1 MERVFRLAGLLRL
14 RKLQEDQA
22 AAVLAAANAGLR
34 VSELH
39 RAGRSAALAHHTL
52 PDGDPRAF
60 AASTAARA
68 SLGGLLVEARAAVV
82 ESRERVTVDTSAGS
96 AARSLSVGLEKL
108 EEKHRI
114 VVNHEDDR
122 LEQIVL
128 DEIASRAA
136 VVGSPA
142 GSPAGLPDGSA
153 NGLRVAAEA
162 RR

>member
-1 MERVFRLAGLLRL
+1 MERAFRLAGLLRL

-22 AAVLAAANAGLR
+22 AAVLATANARLR
-34 VSELH
+34 ACEAH

-60 AASTAARA
+60 AAGTAARA
-68 SLGGLLVEARAAVV
+68 SLGGLLVEARAGVV
-82 ESRERVTVDTSAGS
+82 TSRDRVTVDTSAWS

-108 EEKHRI
+108 EDKHRI

-128 DEIASRAA
+128 DEIASRGAP
-136 VVGSPA
+136 VGSVGSA
-142 GSPAGLPDGSA
+142 GSATDEQAG
-153 NGLRVAAEA
+153 R
-162 RR
+162 